1 MKQTTYKLIDRD
13 NTLLDVNA
21 DPIDLDALADL
32 LERMKTVEE
41 RESPNSS
48 HSFISSF
55 FHFSEAHFILSF
67 PHFFIL
73 SQDSPYTDLRMPLKQ
88 K

>member
-1 MKQTTYKLIDRD
+1 MVVGKVEGGVEMKQTTYKLIDRD

-41 RESPNSS
+41 RVP
-48 HSFISSF
+48 
-55 FHFSEAHFILSF
+55 
-67 PHFFIL
+67 
-73 SQDSPYTDLRMPLKQ
+73 
-88 K
+88 

>member
-48 HSFISSF
+48 HSFI
-55 FHFSEAHFILSF
+55 
-67 PHFFIL
+67 L

>member
-55 FHFSEAHFILSF
+55 QRSAFHSFISSFFHSFSG
-67 PHFFIL
+67 
-73 SQDSPYTDLRMPLKQ
+73 
-88 K
+88 

>member
-1 MKQTTYKLIDRD
+1 MVVGKVEGGVEMKQTTYKLIDRD

-55 FHFSEAHFILSF
+55 FSFQRSAFHSFIFSFFHSF
-67 PHFFIL
+67 
-73 SQDSPYTDLRMPLKQ
+73 SG
-88 K
+88 

>member
-1 MKQTTYKLIDRD
+1 MVVGKVEGGVEMKQTTYKLIDRD

-55 FHFSEAHFILSF
+55 FTSQHTFLLKCFSPFHCRSF
-67 PHFFIL
+67 CH
-73 SQDSPYTDLRMPLKQ
+73 
-88 K
+88 

>member
-41 RESPNSS
+41 RESPNSP
-48 HSFISSF
+48 HSFIFSF
-55 FHFSEAHFILSF
+55 FHFSEAH
-67 PHFFIL
+67 FIL

>member
-55 FHFSEAHFILSF
+55 FHSSDAQ
-67 PHFFIL
+67 FIL
-73 SQDSPYTDLRMPLKQ
+73 SQDSPYTDLIMHLKQ